1 MAFGITPPPRY
12 HGALPLTEVPMR
24 RLLFAPLL
32 ILTACG
38 TPQEQCINRNTRDLR
53 TIQKLVDETQG
64 NIARGYAIE
73 EYTVYVPVWQVCEVQ
88 QPVAAGQPAPPPR
101 YCFEP
106 EPQTKTRPKAIDLRA
121 EGAKLDSLLE
131 RRDQLARAAEGVI
144 AQCKAQYPE

>member
-1 MAFGITPPPRY
+1 
-12 HGALPLTEVPMR
+12 MR
-24 RLLFAPLL
+24 RLLIPVLL

-73 EYTVYVPVWQVCEVQ
+73 EYTVYVPVWQLCEVQ
-88 QPVAAGQPAPPPR
+88 VISTDPNQPAPPPR
-101 YCFEP
+101 YCFEDEP
-106 EPQTKTRPKAIDLRA
+106 ETRTRPKAIDLRA
-121 EGAKLDSLLE
+121 EAAKLDSLLE
-131 RRDQLARAAEGVI
+131 RRDQLARAAQPVI

>member
-1 MAFGITPPPRY
+1 
-12 HGALPLTEVPMR
+12 MR
-24 RLLFAPLL
+24 RLLIPVLL

-73 EYTVYVPVWQVCEVQ
+73 EYTVYVPVWQLCEVQ
-88 QPVAAGQPAPPPR
+88 VISNDPNQPAPPPR
-101 YCFEP
+101 YCFEDEP
-106 EPQTKTRPKAIDLRA
+106 ETRTRPKAIDLRA
-121 EGAKLDSLLE
+121 EAAKLDSLLE
-131 RRDQLARAAEGVI
+131 RRDQLARAAQPVI